1 MICKPPL
8 AGIRNLAGTV
18 VTAFQ
23 EGSVSITTSPVCG
36 AGTSVL
42 SSRVTQPLTDP
53 LSVTLPL
60 MQQMPHFLVTVIFP
74 AVDTPPPK
82 SS

>member
-42 SSRVTQPLTDP
+42 SVGSPSR
-53 LSVTLPL
+53 
-60 MQQMPHFLVTVIFP
+60 
-74 AVDTPPPK
+74 
-82 SS
+82 